1 MRPAN
6 ARLCPTRAPSDEN
19 QRAERLNCSTLVSR
33 TAAWDRRPM
42 TPYSRRQLLV
52 LLILLAVAGLG
63 LAIGHWRRGH
73 PDLADHL
80 EQLDRAEVP
89 PTAAPE
95 LGGRGP
101 TPARASEE
109 PAPRRAR
116 RRPPARDSGPEGRA
130 P

>member
-1 MRPAN
+1 MRPSN
-6 ARLCPTRAPSDEN
+6 VRVCPARSRADPDR
-19 QRAERLNCSTLVSR
+19 RAERLNCSTLVSR
-33 TAAWDRRPM
+33 AAAWDRRPM

-89 PTAAPE
+89 PAAAPE
-95 LGGRGP
+95 LGGRG
-101 TPARASEE
+101 
-109 PAPRRAR
+109 
-116 RRPPARDSGPEGRA
+116 
-130 P
+130 